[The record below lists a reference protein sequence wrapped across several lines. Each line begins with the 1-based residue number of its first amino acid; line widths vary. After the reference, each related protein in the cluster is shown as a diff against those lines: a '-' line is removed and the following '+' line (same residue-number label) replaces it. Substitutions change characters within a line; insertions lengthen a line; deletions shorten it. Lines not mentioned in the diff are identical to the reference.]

1 MPSPSVPHSQEL
13 LHTGAR
19 LDGPGDSAR
28 AGHWQLACGHAMG
41 LHPRRGGLL
50 SIGRGA
56 VWLTVSGPGA
66 RGVDQFLG
74 EGETFVIAAGQHAVM
89 EPWAGHGRAPE
100 AVAFTWAET
109 EAERRSSGRSGAGA
123 GTVRS
128 ACIAFASSLREALH
142 AQAEVGRALLGLARA
157 VVAWRAGRSG
167 GDVVARGH

>member
-1 MPSPSVPHSQEL
+1 MPSPSVPHPQEL
-13 LHTGAR
+13 PHTRAR
-19 LDGPGDSAR
+19 PDGPEDSAR

-89 EPWAGHGRAPE
+89 EHGRAPE

-157 VVAWRAGRSG
+157 VVAWRAGRTG